1 MLQFNVIFYTAYR
14 AYMLAW
20 KYSPSIAFYY
30 LIVWVHF
37 CFLKIYIYLYVQNVV
52 YTYTYHKKMYI
63 KYVFFLLISKKKKIF
78 LFVFGNDFC
87 LACFSLRNDVHTT
100 HCSFRFRRFSFII
113 LCATDLT
120 IWVDGSSYK
129 HAYHYIV
136 MPGGKKSNR
145 LYTQKRTE

>member
-14 AYMLAW
+14 EYMLAW
-20 KYSPSIAFYY
+20 KYSPSIVFYY

-52 YTYTYHKKMYI
+52 YTYTYYKKMYI
-63 KYVFFLLISKKKKIF
+63 KYVFFLLISKKKDFSFWVWEWF
-78 LFVFGNDFC
+78 LFGVFLSF
-87 LACFSLRNDVHTT
+87 RNDVHTT
-100 HCSFRFRRFSFII
+100 HCSFRFGRFSFII

-136 MPGGKKSNR
+136 MPTKKSNR